1 MKTSIPFVFTYLFC
15 ISMNICAQNL
25 IPNPSF
31 ELANRMPEKKGNSIN
46 RANYWIAPKAYS
58 DYYYKGSGKG
68 RSCGTPKNIFGRQTP
83 HTGDA
88 YAGIC
93 IRKKYV
99 EYIETKLIVPLTKD
113 KEYRIEFYISKAE
126 RTLGSVKEFGVLFT
140 NKNIWGVTT
149 RGIEEKPQVNFIN
162 PKGYKDKKNWTKLSA
177 VYKAEGGETVII
189 IGHFDYKLS
198 EGKCIVFDHYYI
210 DDVSLTPINEKTD
223 SVVTNEVTDSIPK
236 IYSPKIGETVRLKN
250 IFFTTNNSEL
260 LTASF
265 IELDRLVQ
273 FLSKSKNINTTIL
286 ISGHTD
292 NTGNEDQNITLSEAR
307 AQSVA
312 DYLVLKGINK
322 LRINYNGYGSSNP
335 VTTND
340 TNEGKQQNRRVEF
353 IINKN

>member
-1 MKTSIPFVFTYLFC
+1 MKTSIPFLFTYFFC
-15 ISMNICAQNL
+15 ASFNINAQNL
-25 IPNPSF
+25 VPNPSF
-31 ELANRMPEKKGNSIN
+31 EIANRMPARKMNSIN
-46 RANYWIAPKAYS
+46 RAKDWIAPKAYS
-58 DYYYKGSGKG
+58 DYYYKGTGKG
-68 RSCGTPKNIFGRQTP
+68 RSCGTPKNIFGRQKP

-113 KEYRIEFYISKAE
+113 KEYLIEFYISKAE

-140 NKNIWGVTT
+140 NKTIWGITT

-177 VYKAEGGETVII
+177 VYKAEGDETVII
-189 IGHFDYKLS
+189 IGHFNYKPS
-198 EGKCIVFDHYYI
+198 EGKCIVFNHYYI
-210 DDVSLTPINEKTD
+210 DDVSLIPINEKTD
-223 SVVTNEVTDSIPK
+223 SVATIEVTDSISK
-236 IYSPKIGETVRLKN
+236 IYSPKIGETVTLKN
-250 IFFTTNNSEL
+250 IFFTTNKSQL
-260 LTASF
+260 LTESF
-265 IELDRLVQ
+265 IELDKLVQ
-273 FLSKSKNINTTIL
+273 FLNETINTTIL

-292 NTGNEDQNITLSEAR
+292 NTGNEDQNKTLSEAR

-322 LRINYNGYGSSNP
+322 SRINYIGYGSSNP
-335 VTTND
+335 ITTND